1 MPPRINRKY
10 TNNKGNQST
19 INPFGRG
26 FVISALNINSLL
38 AHFDDLKFFVLNSKI
53 DVLAINETKIDSSV
67 NDNEIHL
74 PGFEVVRKDCS
85 VNGRSGGGVCMYLR
99 NNINYQIRDDLC
111 DDQLECI
118 VIEIIRPHSRPFFVS
133 TWYKPPNS
141 AQDVF
146 RQFESLVDKVDSEQK
161 DFYLLGDLNCNMLD
175 GSNNHKSSTLTN
187 ILDIYGLSQLISE
200 PTRITPTSRTLI
212 DLCITSS
219 PEKISNSGVVHL
231 AISDHS
237 LVFMTLKICYERTG
251 IHRTIETRVF
261 KNFNHHHFLND
272 VAQQPWNRVPETMW
286 DVWKKLFM
294 EVVDKHAPLQS
305 KIKRVPEKHGC

>member
-1 MPPRINRKY
+1 MMSSTQISIIPPNLFSTNTVVNRVSK
-10 TNNKGNQST
+10 KASFST
-19 INPFGRG
+19 RKQCK
-26 FVISALNINSLL
+26 V
-38 AHFDDLKFFVLNSKI
+38 
-53 DVLAINETKIDSSV
+53 
-67 NDNEIHL
+67 
-74 PGFEVVRKDCS
+74 EVVRKDRS

-111 DDQLECI
+111 DGQLECV

-212 DLCITSS
+212 DLCITSL
-219 PEKISNSGVVHL
+219 PEKIS
-231 AISDHS
+231 
-237 LVFMTLKICYERTG
+237 LV
-251 IHRTIETRVF
+251 
-261 KNFNHHHFLND
+261 
-272 VAQQPWNRVPETMW
+272 
-286 DVWKKLFM
+286 
-294 EVVDKHAPLQS
+294 
-305 KIKRVPEKHGC
+305 